1 MENGLENI
9 DVDSCL
15 SSQTYQCIKSK
26 PLQVD
31 EDFIAAYQM
40 NYGFTPD
47 VEQADTTTE
56 NNSTVTTFPDTTQ
69 TAKNQVRNIVS
80 SFELQ
85 MTKAPK
91 NVTQIIRLS
100 LETIIVA
107 N

>member
-1 MENGLENI
+1 
-9 DVDSCL
+9 
-15 SSQTYQCIKSK
+15 
-26 PLQVD
+26 
-31 EDFIAAYQM
+31 M

-47 VEQADTTTE
+47 GEQADTNTTTE
-56 NNSTVTTFPDTTQ
+56 NNSTPTTFPDTTQ

-80 SFELQ
+80 NFEFQFTLTK

-100 LETIIVA
+100 LETKIVA